1 MLRAGMP
8 RSCLIGKRLRREQGS
23 ILPPPA
29 LHGIAVT
36 GRWRIAKAGEQ
47 AMDSENA
54 STPAARPAVSFPP
67 NAVHLVRTNQQL
79 TMQLSQMADQKA
91 SILMGATFVVFTL
104 AVGQARAGAGALAM
118 PLTILATFSFL
129 SALLAVSA
137 VLPRVGKAPP
147 IVYKD
152 GKDHSNILFFGRFSQ
167 MEEDE
172 FIEAVKARLRTEDD
186 LYETMLRD
194 TYQNGIVLARR
205 KYRYLAYAYRLFV
218 VGLTLT
224 FGAFAFEMVVM
235 WRG

>member
-1 MLRAGMP
+1 
-8 RSCLIGKRLRREQGS
+8 
-23 ILPPPA
+23 
-29 LHGIAVT
+29 
-36 GRWRIAKAGEQ
+36 
-47 AMDSENA
+47 MDSENA
-54 STPAARPAVSFPP
+54 STPPRPPAVSFPP

-152 GKDHSNILFFGRFSQ
+152 GKDHSNILFFGRFAQ
-167 MEEDE
+167 MEEDA
-172 FIEAVKARLRTEDD
+172 FIDAVKARLRTEED

-224 FGAFAFEMVVM
+224 FGAFAYEMVEM
-235 WRG
+235 WRGGANDLPATNPWGGDLPQSGWW

>member
-1 MLRAGMP
+1 MKGEKSTPESAAA
-8 RSCLIGKRLRREQGS
+8 S
-23 ILPPPA
+23 PPPA
-29 LHGIAVT
+29 I
-36 GRWRIAKAGEQ
+36 
-47 AMDSENA
+47 
-54 STPAARPAVSFPP
+54 SFPP

-104 AVGQARAGAGALAM
+104 AVGQARVGAGTLAI

-147 IVYKD
+147 AAHGD
-152 GKDHSNILFFGRFSQ
+152 GKDRSNILFFGRFAQ

-172 FIEAVKARLRTEDD
+172 FIAAVKNRLRTEED
-186 LYETMLRD
+186 LYETILRD
-194 TYQNGIVLARR
+194 TYQNGTVLARH

-224 FGAFAFEMVVM
+224 FLAFAVEMVTL
-235 WRG
+235 WT

>member
-1 MLRAGMP
+1 MDDKA
-8 RSCLIGKRLRREQGS
+8 SETKAAA
-23 ILPPPA
+23 PPPA
-29 LHGIAVT
+29 I
-36 GRWRIAKAGEQ
+36 
-47 AMDSENA
+47 
-54 STPAARPAVSFPP
+54 SFPP

-79 TMQLSQMADQKA
+79 TMNLSQMADQKA

-104 AVGQARAGAGALAM
+104 AIGQARAGAGALAI
-118 PLTILATFSFL
+118 PLAILATFSFL
-129 SALLAVSA
+129 SALLAISA

-152 GKDHSNILFFGRFSQ
+152 GKDHSNILFFGRFAQ

-172 FIEAVKARLRTEDD
+172 FIDAVKARLRTEED

-218 VGLTLT
+218 VGLTTT
-224 FGAFAFEMVVM
+224 FIAFAVELAMT
-235 WRG
+235 WSK

>member
-1 MLRAGMP
+1 
-8 RSCLIGKRLRREQGS
+8 
-23 ILPPPA
+23 
-29 LHGIAVT
+29 
-36 GRWRIAKAGEQ
+36 
-47 AMDSENA
+47 MDSET
-54 STPAARPAVSFPP
+54 STPSPAPPGIAFPP
-67 NAVHLVRTNQQL
+67 NAVHLVRTNQQM

-104 AVGQARAGAGALAM
+104 AVGQARAGAGALAI

-137 VLPRVGKAPP
+137 VLPRVGRSPP
-147 IVYKD
+147 VVYKD

-172 FIEAVKARLRTEDD
+172 FIDAVKAQLRSEED

-205 KYRYLAYAYRLFV
+205 KYRLLGYAYRLFV

-224 FGAFAFEMVVM
+224 FGAFAFEMVEM
-235 WRG
+235 WQG

>member
-1 MLRAGMP
+1 M
-8 RSCLIGKRLRREQGS
+8 RREQGS
-23 ILPPPA
+23 ILPLTG
-29 LHGIAVT
+29 LHGIPVT
-36 GRWRIAKAGEQ
+36 GRQQGQ
-47 AMDSENA
+47 LGMDSAETTT
-54 STPAARPAVSFPP
+54 SPERPAISFPP
-67 NAVHLVRTNQQL
+67 NAVHLVRTNQQI

-104 AVGQARAGAGALAM
+104 AIGQARSGGGALAM
-118 PLTILATFSFL
+118 PLAILATFSFL

-147 IVYKD
+147 VVYKD
-152 GKDHSNILFFGRFSQ
+152 GKDHSNILFFGRFEQ
-167 MEEDE
+167 MDEDE
-172 FIEAVKARLRTEDD
+172 FIDTVKARLRTEED

-194 TYQNGIVLARR
+194 TYQNGVVLARR

-224 FGAFAFEMVVM
+224 FIAFGVEMVGM

>member
-1 MLRAGMP
+1 
-8 RSCLIGKRLRREQGS
+8 
-23 ILPPPA
+23 
-29 LHGIAVT
+29 
-36 GRWRIAKAGEQ
+36 
-47 AMDSENA
+47 MDSAEPT
-54 STPAARPAVSFPP
+54 SSPGRPAISYPP

-129 SALLAVSA
+129 SELLAVSA

-147 IVYKD
+147 VVYKD

-167 MEEDE
+167 MDEDE
-172 FIEAVKARLRTEDD
+172 FIEAVKARLRTEED

-224 FGAFAFEMVVM
+224 FVAFGVEMVGM